1 MAIISSYPVSTPQ
14 LADKILGS
22 NSVDAYGTP
31 VDNNPTVQYT
41 IDSVKTL
48 VDQNFV
54 QQFQVSNLLANQGPA
69 GTNAIYNILFAAD
82 ATSTHVT
89 MDAAGKLSF
98 VTFGTYYISI
108 QYNVS
113 AAASGNL
120 PFLLFRTLKTIT
132 GITPVQLG
140 STITSKSNISSKK
153 LNESV
158 NINFMFQVTQNNTSL
173 KFQMLRDS
181 AGADDGSLY
190 EIPNNQATWS
200 STPNATLT
208 ISKLL

>member
-1 MAIISSYPVSTPQ
+1 MT
-14 LADKILGS
+14 G
-22 NSVDAYGTP
+22 
-31 VDNNPTVQYT
+31 
-41 IDSVKTL
+41 
-48 VDQNFV
+48 
-54 QQFQVSNLLANQGPA
+54 
-69 GTNAIYNILFAAD
+69 
-82 ATSTHVT
+82 
-89 MDAAGKLSF
+89 
-98 VTFGTYYISI
+98 
-108 QYNVS
+108 
-113 AAASGNL
+113 
-120 PFLLFRTLKTIT
+120 RKTIT